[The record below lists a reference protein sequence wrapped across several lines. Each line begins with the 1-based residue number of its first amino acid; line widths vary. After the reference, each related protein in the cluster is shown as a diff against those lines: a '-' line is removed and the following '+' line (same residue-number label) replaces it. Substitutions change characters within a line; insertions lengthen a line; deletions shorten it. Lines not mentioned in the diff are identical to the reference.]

1 MKIYQYNGI
10 GEIGKARES
19 KTVIDGTDN
28 TTIEPYTGTAMH
40 ETNYTM
46 NEVTLRDGEATIQ
59 RQILFES
66 EKQFESGADVLT
78 VAGFPEK
85 YSAHPLYPQYKY
97 YGNGRIY
104 PAGEHSKI
112 WIAELEYSTSN
123 PSTTDIGGGRITAD
137 TPPWKLFP
145 DNIQFTYPEFKIP
158 FRAAYDNK
166 GNMYTTETDETT
178 GKKTTKPAV
187 PVVNSA
193 GDIIAAERTL
203 RNIQMSFTYAVN
215 KSGWKFENAL
225 DYGNTI
231 NLTQATVCE
240 FKIPAG
246 RGLLLPPEANFITV
260 YKDGSSNIK
269 WQYWSVNVTIMI
281 DMTGLAL
288 DRRFMDVGNRAI
300 FDDLDLAE
308 DAFLAFA
315 KTKYSDTKT
324 TFTGSAKPGQIG
336 HFRLTR
342 QVGNGTTI
350 DGVTRHTFIPDGEIV
365 FCSFDQ
371 FIQIREMCVQASLN
385 FQRDEQ
391 KKKIR
396 VNYYEP
402 QWTQDSN
409 IPLNGGKVYTQ
420 AIPGMDDYKSG
431 TIYNELTFREF
442 AQKEWKSLNLPKKR
456 R

>member
-1 MKIYQYNGI
+1 MKIYKYNGV
-10 GEIGKARES
+10 GEIG
-19 KTVIDGTDN
+19 TDN
-28 TTIEPYTGTAMH
+28 NGQPYRGTAMH

-66 EKQFESGADVLT
+66 DAPFESGADVLNVT
-78 VAGFPEK
+78 GFPEK

-104 PAGEHSKI
+104 PSADRSKI
-112 WIAELEYSTSN
+112 WIADLEYST
-123 PSTTDIGGGRITAD
+123 TDTSGTDTDGGRITAD

-158 FRAAYDNK
+158 FRAAYDDK
-166 GNMYTTETDETT
+166 GKMYDPT
-178 GKKTTKPAV
+178 GKKILK

-203 RNIQMSFTYAVN
+203 RNIQMSFTFSV
-215 KSGWKFENAL
+215 KKDDWKIKNGL

-231 NLTQATVCE
+231 NQNTENVCG
-240 FKIPAG
+240 FAIPAG
-246 RGLLLPPEANFITV
+246 RGMMMPPEANFVTV
-260 YKDGSSNIK
+260 YHDGSSRIK
-269 WQYWSVNVTIMI
+269 WQYWSINVTIMI
-281 DMTGLAL
+281 DMTGLTL
-288 DRRFMDVGNRAI
+288 DRRFLDVGNRAI
-300 FDDLDLAE
+300 FDDLDLKD

-315 KTKYSDTKT
+315 KTKYGSQIKT
-324 TFTGSAKPGQIG
+324 TFTRSQKPGQIG

-342 QVGNGTTI
+342 QVGSGTKI
-350 DGVTRHTFIPDGEIV
+350 DGVTRHTFLPDGKII

-371 FIQIREMCVQASLN
+371 FIQIREMYVTASLN
-385 FQRDEQ
+385 FQNDEKN
-391 KKKIR
+391 KKLR

-409 IPLNGGKVYTQ
+409 IPLHEGKVYTK
-420 AIPGMDDYKSG
+420 AIPGMEDYVNG
-431 TIYNELTFREF
+431 TYYDELTFREF
-442 AQKEWKSLNLPKKR
+442 ARLNWKNLNLPDR
-456 R
+456 RK